1 MNDNYASKPPE
12 VSATSTAEIAPN
24 SLRAWVL
31 SCRPKT
37 LSAAAAPV
45 LVGLAVAKFSAPLA
59 FLPAVVTLLG
69 AWLLQIASNLAN
81 DVFDS
86 ENGADTHERLG
97 PTRAVQAGL
106 LTPEQ
111 MKKGLLLCLL
121 LALASGVY
129 LTWVAGPIIVA
140 IGILSMVSAVAYTG
154 GPYPLGY
161 HGLGDLFVMVF
172 FGFVAVCGT
181 VFVQLGH
188 VPPLAWVAALPV
200 GATTTNILVVN
211 NLRDRH
217 TDARAN
223 KRTLAV
229 RFGRGGALIEYIG
242 MYGLAY
248 LTPIVIYALFVRDT
262 WVLLPLL
269 TLPFAWKNVQGVL
282 RTEGREL
289 NARLVASA
297 QLVFLF
303 GATFALGLVL
313 ASRPG

>member
-1 MNDNYASKPPE
+1 
-12 VSATSTAEIAPN
+12 
-24 SLRAWVL
+24 
-31 SCRPKT
+31 
-37 LSAAAAPV
+37 
-45 LVGLAVAKFSAPLA
+45 
-59 FLPAVVTLLG
+59 
-69 AWLLQIASNLAN
+69 
-81 DVFDS
+81 
-86 ENGADTHERLG
+86 
-97 PTRAVQAGL
+97 
-106 LTPEQ
+106 

-121 LALASGVY
+121 LALGSGVY

-248 LTPIVIYALFVRDT
+248 LTPIMIYALFVRDT

>member
-1 MNDNYASKPPE
+1 MNEDTTAARTE
-12 VSATSTAEIAPN
+12 AIATPKSDIGPN
-24 SLRAWVL
+24 SLRTWVL

-45 LVGLAVAKFSAPLA
+45 LVGLAVAHVSAPLS
-59 FLPAVVTLLG
+59 FLPALVTLVG

-86 ENGADTHERLG
+86 EKGADTHERLG

-106 LTPEQ
+106 LTAAQ
-111 MKKGLLLCLL
+111 MKKGLFVCLL
-121 LALASGVY
+121 LALLTGVY
-129 LTWVAGPIIVA
+129 LTWVAGPVIIA
-140 IGILSMVSAVAYTG
+140 IGILSMISAVAYTG

-161 HGLGDLFVMVF
+161 HGLGDLFVMIF

-188 VPPLAWVAALPV
+188 VPSLAWVAALPV

-217 TDARAN
+217 TDAQAN

-229 RFGRGGALIEYIG
+229 RFGRRGALNEYVG
-242 MYGLAY
+242 MYILAY
-248 LTPIVIYALFVRDT
+248 LTPLLIWLFFVQDL
-262 WVLLPLL
+262 WVLMPIL
-269 TLPFAWKNVQGVL
+269 TLPFAVKNIRGVF
-282 RTEGREL
+282 RDEGRDL
-289 NARLVASA
+289 NRHLVGSA
-297 QLVFLF
+297 QLVFFYGVAL
-303 GATFALGLVL
+303 ALGLL
-313 ASRPG
+313 FAAPAG